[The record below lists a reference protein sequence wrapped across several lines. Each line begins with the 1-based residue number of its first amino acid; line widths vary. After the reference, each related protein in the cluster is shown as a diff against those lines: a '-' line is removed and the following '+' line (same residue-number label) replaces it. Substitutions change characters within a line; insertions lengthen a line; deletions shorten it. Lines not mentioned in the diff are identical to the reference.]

1 MQHCP
6 ELLPVCLLALTNH
19 RSLILSDQSL
29 LSMLFYLLT
38 QIYQASS
45 LFPTPLISAFSTG
58 QPLFFWLLPLPL
70 HISAFIKNERC
81 PEGGVRA
88 GNIYAE
94 QKFNLNFC
102 ILKVSVFLFYTLSK
116 HGAFPSEAFR
126 LTEKYYIFKWPTSQA
141 VFFFTLSKG

>member
-116 HGAFPSEAFR
+116 HGAFPSEAFHSDWKVLHFQMTH
-126 LTEKYYIFKWPTSQA
+126 LTSSFLFHP
-141 VFFFTLSKG
+141 